1 MRTLASI
8 FDRID
13 DLCAFAIVVA
23 GAFVAIISMPAVLD
37 PLLEV
42 LP

>member
-1 MRTLASI
+1 MRTLARI
-8 FDRID
+8 FDTID
-13 DLCAFAIVVA
+13 DLCAFAIVGA
-23 GAFVAIISMPAVLD
+23 GAFVAIISMPAVFG